1 MALTVKRPQ
10 GRPVVEE
17 SRTPLQKSLECVFR
31 VSNQTAAGKRTSN
44 NENSWVD
51 LESLGFKRDFI
62 VNLSEPVSFE
72 ISTSWK
78 SSGGAAIANKLNEIF
93 NSNLIKMLAGSKAQS
108 STPTDA
114 WTQKITEI
122 GNPIPLHLKFRVYH
136 TTAGEMNQFSH
147 QVSKDKTGEE
157 PNPETVSY
165 KDYIRFFM
173 LICAPAE
180 QYGVKTAT
188 LGPLISAAKNAADM
202 GNRAREA
209 YDQASNNG
217 EHMVSA
223 GLSALNELGKDIFS
237 AAGVN
242 SVEEGPRMN
251 YTLMIKRIGSFNFPP
266 ALDWIVKSFSW
277 TPSMQFTL
285 NNDDKMPEPLW
296 VDFDVEL
303 ETNFAPSN
311 AFVPKIFLKDLPEKA
326 PAT

>member
-1 MALTVKRPQ
+1 MALTVKRPH

-17 SRTPLQKSLECVFR
+17 SKTPLQKSLECVFR
-31 VSNQTAAGKRTSN
+31 VSNQTSARKDN
-44 NENSWVD
+44 WVD

-78 SSGGAAIANKLNEIF
+78 ASGGAAIANKLNEIF
-93 NSNLIKMLAGSKAQS
+93 NSNLVKMIGGDKAQS

-136 TTAGEMNQFSH
+136 TSAGEMNTISH
-147 QVSKDKTGEE
+147 QVFKDETGERLNQE
-157 PNPETVSY
+157 IVSY

-180 QYGVKTAT
+180 QYGIGTAT
-188 LGPLISAAKNAADM
+188 IKPLISAAKTATENAKK
-202 GNRAREA
+202 AREA
-209 YDQASNNG
+209 YDSVSKNG
-217 EHMVSA
+217 ENIVSA
-223 GLSALNELGKDIFS
+223 GLAALHELGKDIFN

-242 SVEEGPRMN
+242 TVAEGPRMN

-266 ALDWIVKSFSW
+266 AIDWIVKTFSW

-285 NNDDKMPEPLW
+285 NNDNKMPEPLW
-296 VDFDVEL
+296 VDFEVEL

-311 AFVPKIFLKDLPEKA
+311 AFVPKIFLKDLPSDTPSA
-326 PAT
+326 